1 MINKRTPSE
10 LNEVQKSPKRRF
22 LLLGTI
28 RLVAVVAVGLLIM
41 FWNKVDLGL
50 SDTRKYIVGSLF
62 IVYGVLRYYF
72 SYKNAGQ

>member
-1 MINKRTPSE
+1 MPPDLYKE
-10 LNEVQKSPKRRF
+10 QKSPKRRF

-28 RLVAVVAVGLLIM
+28 RLVAVVTIGLLIM
-41 FWNKVDLGL
+41 FWDKIDLGL
-50 SDTRKYIVGSLF
+50 SDTRKYVVGSLF

>member
-1 MINKRTPSE
+1 MINKTTPSE

-50 SDTRKYIVGSLF
+50 SETRKYVVGSLF